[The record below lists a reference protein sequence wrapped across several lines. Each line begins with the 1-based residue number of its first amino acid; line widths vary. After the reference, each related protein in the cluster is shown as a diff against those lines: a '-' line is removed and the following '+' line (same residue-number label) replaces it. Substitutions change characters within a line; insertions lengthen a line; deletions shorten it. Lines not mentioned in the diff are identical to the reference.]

1 MYFLLQYGTAWRRT
15 HIPKHWLDSKT
26 KSSGGLTL
34 KNSESDEEKRNTRR
48 PKEKKE
54 QRSHSL
60 PTVCFFLFLCARKK
74 CRHLVHRRRDA
85 QPKTAKTS
93 LTFRCVYAI
102 IPVLATQR
110 KPNRG
115 GGGGDGEEKTR
126 RNESRRL
133 KIGKFRARQGRGEGK
148 IQPGSFLKADAGGG
162 AAAAARWHEQ
172 MLEHASGWF
181 PILLNESEK

>member
-1 MYFLLQYGTAWRRT
+1 MNRT
-15 HIPKHWLDSKT
+15 
-26 KSSGGLTL
+26 
-34 KNSESDEEKRNTRR
+34 R
-48 PKEKKE
+48 KKE
-54 QRSHSL
+54 TRADPRKKKNNAHIRSL
-60 PTVCFFLFLCARKK
+60 PFVFFLFLCARKK

-162 AAAAARWHEQ
+162 GGAAARWHEQ